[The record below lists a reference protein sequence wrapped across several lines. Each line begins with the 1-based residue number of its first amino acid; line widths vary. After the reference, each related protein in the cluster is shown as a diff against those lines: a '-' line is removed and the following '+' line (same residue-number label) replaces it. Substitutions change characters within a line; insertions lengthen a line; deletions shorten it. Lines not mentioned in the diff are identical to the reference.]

1 MEILPNGKV
10 KLEDG
15 RIIERHEV
23 AYRLRKYPTQ
33 DNVYGDNK
41 GQLYY
46 KDSKGT
52 LRKMKILK
60 PDTEQTSKTHESKI
74 LTSMPRET
82 GSLIIRVNESLG
94 KF

>member
-1 MEILPNGKV
+1 MEILPNGRI

-15 RIIERHEV
+15 RTIERHEV
-23 AYRLRKYPTQ
+23 AYRLRQHPTQ
-33 DNVYGDNK
+33 DNVYGDHK
-41 GQLYY
+41 GQCYY

-60 PDTEQTSKTHESKI
+60 SDNEQASEPQESKRI
-74 LTSMPRET
+74 ISMPRET
-82 GSLIIRVNESLG
+82 GSFIIRVNKTLG

>member
-10 KLEDG
+10 KLDDG
-15 RIIERHEV
+15 QIIERHQV
-23 AYRLRKYPTQ
+23 AYQLRSHPTQ
-33 DNVYGDNK
+33 DNVYGDHK
-41 GQLYY
+41 GQCYY

-60 PDTEQTSKTHESKI
+60 SDNEQASETTESKI
-74 LTSMPRET
+74 IISMPRAT
-82 GSLIIRVNESLG
+82 GSLIIPVNKTLG